1 MGILKITPTFFQ
13 VMFGILATG
22 AILNAAGT
30 GKLGTTAMNA
40 AKYVT
45 NGYGVN

>member
-1 MGILKITPTFFQ
+1 MTKNFFA
-13 VMFGILATG
+13 VVGAIFATG
-22 AILNAAGT
+22 AILNLAGQGT
-30 GKLGTTAMNA
+30 LGTQAQLF